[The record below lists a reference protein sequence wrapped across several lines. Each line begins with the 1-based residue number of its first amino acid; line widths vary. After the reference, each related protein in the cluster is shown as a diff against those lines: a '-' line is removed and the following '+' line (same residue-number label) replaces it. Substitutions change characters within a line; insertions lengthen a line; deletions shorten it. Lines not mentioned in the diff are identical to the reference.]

1 MKRLV
6 FRIIPLL
13 LVLTL
18 ALPALTAHAA
28 MSRTEKENKYIIAV
42 QALEDYLENAQE
54 DLRLLAAIKSEFD
67 ALGGHAKSREFSAYT
82 AILLYIAQ
90 DDFGY
95 MSLFDMDMLARNQ
108 DFEQHLAKNY
118 DDSPIGSVAKLRQY
132 YDARSAEYD
141 GDVGAAAEIYATLGS
156 FFDAPQRYREI
167 RMQGDREAY
176 EAAAAALTAG
186 DFAAA
191 YFYYLE
197 SNNYSDAKARIENI
211 ELFIGYTPENA
222 QDNPGSVKN
231 LKVKSVNTSSVTLS
245 WDKAAH
251 ATRYTVEYRVTGDSA
266 WLQAGETANTSYP
279 VNDLVPAQSYDFLV
293 TAYSS
298 GLKTT
303 GAQLTSV
310 LTAAPTPTPTP
321 KPTPKPT
328 PTPTP
333 APKVKVGD
341 IVTFGAYEQ
350 DNNTSNG
357 KEPIEWEV
365 LNVESDSTCLLISRY
380 ALDCRP
386 YNKDRKDVTW
396 ETCSLRSWL
405 KNTFYNNAF
414 NTSER
419 GKIVVTKNKNA
430 NNPNYGTQGG
440 NDTSDYVFL
449 LSLEEIEK
457 YYSIDK
463 NTGSNYRWNGEDR
476 LIKQPTAYA
485 KAQGA
490 RSNNGACYWWL
501 RSPGSASVNAARV
514 FDYGDVDVDGSS
526 VSDTFSSV
534 VPAVRARLF

>member
-176 EAAAAALTAG
+176 EAAADALAAG

-197 SNNYSDAKARIENI
+197 SNNYRDAKARIENI

-231 LKVKSVNTSSVTLS
+231 LKVKSVNTSSVTLT

-251 ATRYTVEYRVTGDSA
+251 ATRYTVEYRITGDSA

-279 VNDLVPAQSYDFLV
+279 VNDLIPAQSYDFLV

-303 GAQLTSV
+303 GAQLSSV
-310 LTAAPTPTPTP
+310 YINGYYGTENGRWYHINSDCQGMQNAVIKTKAEWEKLGKTACPTCMSSDTYTADSAPTETWVFATANGKYFHIRSDCSGMEGAAQVTISRAVSSGKTACPTCVNTSSVYVFATNSGTLYHTISDCSGMKNAQYVTARSAINAGKKACTRCNASKLGFSSTASAETPTGYAS
-321 KPTPKPT
+321 T
-328 PTPTP
+328 
-333 APKVKVGD
+333 VKAGD
-341 IVTFGAYEQ
+341 IVTFG
-350 DNNTSNG
+350 S
-357 KEPIEWEV
+357 
-365 LNVESDSTCLLISRY
+365 
-380 ALDCRP
+380 
-386 YNKDRKDVTW
+386 
-396 ETCSLRSWL
+396 
-405 KNTFYNNAF
+405 
-414 NTSER
+414 
-419 GKIVVTKNKNA
+419 
-430 NNPNYGTQGG
+430 
-440 NDTSDYVFL
+440 
-449 LSLEEIEK
+449 
-457 YYSIDK
+457 
-463 NTGSNYRWNGEDR
+463 
-476 LIKQPTAYA
+476 
-485 KAQGA
+485 
-490 RSNNGACYWWL
+490 
-501 RSPGSASVNAARV
+501 
-514 FDYGDVDVDGSS
+514 
-526 VSDTFSSV
+526 
-534 VPAVRARLF
+534 